1 MAKMMID
8 CKWKHPDC
16 CGYNKHTGHCAALGN
31 TEFARADCPFYNSGA
46 KRHMSDHPIKR
57 EQAAQAVRRQSPC
70 RECSFAEDDGCK
82 NRVKHC
88 ESFRVWVGDSLRAM
102 RKLTGVT
109 R

>member
-16 CGYNKHTGHCAALGN
+16 CGYNKRNGQCAALGN

-46 KRHMSDHPIKR
+46 KRNVPDHPITR
-57 EQAAQAVRRQSPC
+57 EQAAKSVRRQSPC
-70 RECSFAEDDGCK
+70 QGCSFAENDGC
-82 NRVKHC
+82 NRTKRC
-88 ESFRVWVGDSLRAM
+88 ESFRVWVGDALRAM